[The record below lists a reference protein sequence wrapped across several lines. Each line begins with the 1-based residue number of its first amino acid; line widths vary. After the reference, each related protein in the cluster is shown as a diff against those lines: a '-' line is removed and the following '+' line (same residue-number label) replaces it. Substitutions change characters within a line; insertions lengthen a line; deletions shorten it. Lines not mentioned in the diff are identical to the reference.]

1 MIDRTVSHYKILAKL
16 GEGGM
21 GAVYRGVDTMLDR
34 PVAIKILHAHIAHQ
48 PDVMNRFRSEA
59 ALLAKLCDPNIATLY
74 TFFREGDEFFMVM
87 EFCQG
92 CTLAKLMQSG
102 RAMPPQRAVQIIS
115 KVLSGLDHA
124 HSLGILH
131 RDIKPA
137 NILISDQSTVKITD
151 FGIARALGSERLT
164 RDLRVVGT
172 PEYLAPE
179 RVKGEE
185 GDLRSDLYAVGV
197 VLYEL
202 LAGRLPFEHN
212 SDFELMRA
220 HLERAPLPLR
230 TGAPSLPPALEAI
243 VNRALAKRPEDRF
256 ANAREMR
263 DALEAVDL
271 KSAAQETRFLEPAA
285 AVPATRF
292 VAVATL
298 RQDAQNG
305 RVLCA
310 PKPGFFARPLVW
322 IGIAAASLFA
332 LLLIFIFGSG
342 VNRSAPQPAIT
353 QEVRKEAPAPVVVEK
368 PNPPPQAPAVVTD
381 PPPTV
386 TDTQTN
392 EDAAA
397 QQRRAERARRRAAAL
412 RALDQ

>member
-1 MIDRTVSHYKILAKL
+1 
-16 GEGGM
+16 
-21 GAVYRGVDTMLDR
+21 
-34 PVAIKILHAHIAHQ
+34 
-48 PDVMNRFRSEA
+48 
-59 ALLAKLCDPNIATLY
+59 
-74 TFFREGDEFFMVM
+74 
-87 EFCQG
+87 
-92 CTLAKLMQSG
+92 MQSG
-102 RAMPPQRAVQIIS
+102 QAMPPQRAVQIIS

-137 NILISDQSTVKITD
+137 NILVSDQSSVKITD

-185 GDLRSDLYAVGV
+185 GDLRSDLYSVGV

-230 TGAPSLPPALEAI
+230 TSAPSLPPALESI
-243 VNRALAKRPEDRF
+243 VNRALAKQLGDRF
-256 ANAREMR
+256 ANAKEMR

-271 KSAAQETRFLEPAA
+271 KSAAQETRFLEPVAA
-285 AVPATRF
+285 ATVPATRF
-292 VAVATL
+292 VAVATVS
-298 RQDAQNG
+298 QDAQNG
-305 RVLCA
+305 SALCI
-310 PKPGFFARPLVW
+310 PKPSFFAKPLVW
-322 IGIAAASLFA
+322 VGIAGASLFA
-332 LLLIFIFGSG
+332 LLLIFIFARG
-342 VNRSAPQPAIT
+342 VNRPAPQPAVT

-368 PNPPPQAPAVVTD
+368 PDPAPQAPAVVAD
-381 PPPTV
+381 PPPAATN
-386 TDTQTN
+386 TQTD

-412 RALDQ
+412 RAWDQ